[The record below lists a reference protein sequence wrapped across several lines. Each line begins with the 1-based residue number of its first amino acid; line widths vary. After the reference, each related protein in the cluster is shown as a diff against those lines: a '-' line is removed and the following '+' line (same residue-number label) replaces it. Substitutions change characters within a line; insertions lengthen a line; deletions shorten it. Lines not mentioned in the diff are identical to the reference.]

1 MSMPTSTVPQPQLT
15 EIARHVREHGVAA
28 SAVAFDLSDSTVR
41 RRAKKAGLRFQIGRP
56 RSREKAHRNAEIF
69 RLRQEGLKLAQIGL
83 KYDIRAERVR
93 QILEDL
99 GGDPQRKKPTEQAL
113 SVVVRQ

>member
-1 MSMPTSTVPQPQLT
+1 MSMPTSTAPQPPLA
-15 EIARHVREHGVAA
+15 EIARYVRENGVAA
-28 SAVAFDLSDSTVR
+28 SARAFDLSDSTIR

-69 RLRQEGLKLAQIGL
+69 RLRQEGQRLAQIGL
-83 KYDIRAERVR
+83 KYGIRAERVR

-99 GGDPQRKKPTEQAL
+99 GGDPLKKPTEPAQ
-113 SVVVRQ
+113 SVAAHP